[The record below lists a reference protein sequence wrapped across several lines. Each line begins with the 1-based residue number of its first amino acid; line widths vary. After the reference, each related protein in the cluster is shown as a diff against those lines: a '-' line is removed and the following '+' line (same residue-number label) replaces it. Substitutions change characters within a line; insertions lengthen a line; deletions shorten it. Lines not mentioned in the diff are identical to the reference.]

1 MKILLALFLTLFLF
15 GCEVTYT
22 DPSMLEVSGGS
33 LTVDERID
41 LVDSII
47 VHLQNSDF
55 ESKGLIASKVA
66 DLSLIRKIDVI
77 RIVQN
82 EKVYLQCSINADSE
96 ISSMLEKRCPQIL
109 MLELMDFM
117 KERNKP

>member
-55 ESKGLIASKVA
+55 ESKVLIASKVA

>member
-15 GCEVTYT
+15 GCEVTFT
-22 DPSMLEVSGGS
+22 DPSMLEISGGS

-47 VHLQNSDF
+47 VHLQDSDF
-55 ESKGLIASKVA
+55 ESKVLIASKVA
-66 DLSLIRKIDVI
+66 DLSLIKKIDVI
-77 RIVQN
+77 RIVQY

-96 ISSMLEKRCPQIL
+96 ISSKKKKKCPQIL
-109 MLELMDFM
+109 MLDLMDSM
-117 KERNKP
+117 KDRNKL